1 MSFSPLFDPTRSI
14 ILAIVVEHRA
24 GDERK
29 LFLLITGQTE
39 LSVQKAK
46 GEITRIIKEEFT
58 RLQTSY
64 QAPKVGRFKVA

>member
-1 MSFSPLFDPTRSI
+1 MI
-14 ILAIVVEHRA
+14 KNAITGE
-24 GDERK
+24 ERK